1 VATEL
6 REGEVADDQRH
17 VADQFYVRAV
27 SLLNITSTTEGFVSI
42 YQQTTELS
50 VFAPKTREL
59 VCTGETVYSCGG
71 SRETAIVSS
80 SLHCIKKRI
89 TDPCI

>member
-1 VATEL
+1 MATEL

-27 SLLNITSTTEGFVSI
+27 SLLNIKSTTEGFVSI

-50 VFAPKTREL
+50 VFAPKL
-59 VCTGETVYSCGG
+59 N
-71 SRETAIVSS
+71 
-80 SLHCIKKRI
+80 
-89 TDPCI
+89 